1 MDGAR
6 DVLHGIPLKARGTDG
21 QLNNIEK
28 EVKTGIFVPGKAM
41 TDLERAGFKGLKAGW
56 EYL

>member
-1 MDGAR
+1 VKTG
-6 DVLHGIPLKARGTDG
+6 VNL
-21 QLNNIEK
+21 QLENIEK

-56 EYL
+56 DYL

>member
-1 MDGAR
+1 LD
-6 DVLHGIPLKARGTDG
+6 
-21 QLNNIEK
+21 NIEK